1 MKAWM
6 SSSFVGIP
14 LRTAEL
20 VAIECVKSMFNLLS
34 TLAPTFLIK
43 SSSFLQVRRKAIL
56 SEMSSNFSPIRRRTA
71 ELAVLERL
79 KNSPI
84 DL

>member
-20 VAIECVKSMFNLLS
+20 VAIECVNSMFNLLS
-34 TLAPTFLIK
+34 TLAPTFL
-43 SSSFLQVRRKAIL
+43 
-56 SEMSSNFSPIRRRTA
+56 
-71 ELAVLERL
+71 
-79 KNSPI
+79 
-84 DL
+84 